1 MSRLIVTGLL
11 CVALT
16 LASAPL
22 ALAQRTSADYTEP
35 YQRKAFEIYRT
46 IVGMRT
52 AEAQGKVPAMA
63 EYLAEQF
70 RQGGFPAADVH
81 VLPFTVPTGEKTA
94 GLVVRY
100 RGNGASG
107 RKPILLIAHMDV
119 VDARRED
126 WTRDPFTLVEEKGYF
141 FGRGSADDKFGVASL
156 TATFLRLKAEGF
168 VPTRDLVI
176 AFSGDEETGMLS
188 ARDLVKTHRALT
200 DAEFALNDDG
210 GGGKLDESGKPVAFF
225 IQAAEKTYATFEL
238 TVTNPGGHSSTPR
251 ADNAIYDLA
260 AVLKRLEAHRFPVK
274 VNDTTRG
281 YLRAM
286 ARLTPG
292 PEGEAMG
299 RLAENPADEA
309 AADELWRHPEAV
321 GITRTT
327 CVPTMLRAGHA
338 ENALPQSATITVN
351 CRIFPGEAVDDIKAT
366 LERVAE
372 TDGRPGEAGGRLS
385 EASLPSKKGIRIT
398 QIGEALPSLASPLRD
413 DIMSALTATVHAR
426 YPGIPII
433 PYMAAY
439 ATDGREVRAAGIPTY
454 GVMGLFMKD
463 SDQFAHG
470 LDERVP
476 VEQFFGALEHWKGLL
491 SRLAGPVAH

>member
-1 MSRLIVTGLL
+1 MRSVLNASLACSIFV
-11 CVALT
+11 
-16 LASAPL
+16 ASAFAP
-22 ALAQRTSADYTEP
+22 AAAQQASQSYTQP
-35 YQRKAFEIYRT
+35 YQRKALEIYRT

-81 VLPFTVPTGEKTA
+81 VLPFTVPSGEKTA

-100 RGNGASG
+100 RGSGAAG
-107 RKPILLIAHMDV
+107 RKPILLLAHMDV

-126 WTRDPFTLVEEKGYF
+126 WTRNPFTLVEENGYF

-210 GGGKLDESGKPVAFF
+210 GGGKLDESGRPVAFF

-238 TVTNPGGHSSTPR
+238 TITNPGGHSSTPR
-251 ADNAIYDLA
+251 ADNAIYDLG

-299 RLAENPADEA
+299 RLAENPADVA
-309 AADELWRHPEAV
+309 AGDELWRHPEAV

-351 CRIFPGEAVDDIKAT
+351 CRIFPGEAVDEIKAT
-366 LERVAE
+366 LERVAA
-372 TDGRPGEAGGRLS
+372 T
-385 EASLPSKKGIRIT
+385 KGLRIA

-413 DIMSALTATVHAR
+413 DVTAAVTATVHAR

-433 PYMAAY
+433 PYMAPY
-439 ATDGREVRAAGIPTY
+439 ATDGREVRSAGIPTY

-476 VEQFFGALEHWKGLL
+476 VEQFFGALEHWKVLL
-491 SRLAGPVAH
+491 THLAGHPAR